1 MKEGDKMDIKDKI
14 KSYRKSNG
22 LTQKQLGEMIGS
34 SEGMIRQY
42 ELGLRNPKMETLTKI
57 ANALN
62 INLFDFVPL
71 AEWESKLN
79 GNGALSKEVAL
90 IEEIQAQYGSDTVQ
104 MVQFFNELNE
114 NGKQKALENISD
126 LSEIPKYKK

>member
-79 GNGALSKEVAL
+79 GNGALSKEV
-90 IEEIQAQYGSDTVQ
+90 
-104 MVQFFNELNE
+104 NE